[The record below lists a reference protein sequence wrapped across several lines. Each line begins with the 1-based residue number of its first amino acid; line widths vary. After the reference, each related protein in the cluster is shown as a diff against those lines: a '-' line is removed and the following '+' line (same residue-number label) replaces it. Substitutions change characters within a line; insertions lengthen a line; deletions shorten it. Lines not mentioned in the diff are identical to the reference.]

1 MFNSFL
7 LAYNELP
14 SVLNNDQ
21 RQNYLL
27 INYSELEQ
35 LTAYLKSF
43 HDVIEKL
50 SCDQSPTIHL
60 VIPYKQLLLNRSN
73 RNDDDYQDLV
83 QLKRYMSNYLKEY
96 WIIHDIH
103 FIAMLLHPNLK
114 SFKLAPGKKE
124 HAIELLKVELDKL
137 MDPAAIESIQSSMTN
152 NKDKNKVRR
161 NIHLINSLDEI
172 FDVPGDDEENM
183 QQQPIEKTEL
193 DRYLADETKI
203 ENNMNLLQYWD
214 ANKSIYPNLARV
226 AKKILAIPASNTSVE
241 RLFSDTGNTIIDRRT
256 RLDVDKIN
264 NLLFIK
270 RNTRTL
276 KEIYAPVVDLFNKRK
291 INITSTDSTP
301 STPSTKKVKLTTEN
315 QENDETI
322 DEDDNDEQI

>member
-83 QLKRYMSNYLKEY
+83 QLKRYMSKYLKEY

-183 QQQPIEKTEL
+183 QQQPIEK
-193 DRYLADETKI
+193 
-203 ENNMNLLQYWD
+203 N
-214 ANKSIYPNLARV
+214 
-226 AKKILAIPASNTSVE
+226 
-241 RLFSDTGNTIIDRRT
+241 RT
-256 RLDVDKIN
+256 
-264 NLLFIK
+264 
-270 RNTRTL
+270 
-276 KEIYAPVVDLFNKRK
+276 
-291 INITSTDSTP
+291 
-301 STPSTKKVKLTTEN
+301 
-315 QENDETI
+315 
-322 DEDDNDEQI
+322 

>member
-7 LAYNELP
+7 WVYNELP
-14 SVLNNDQ
+14 SVLNSDQ

-73 RNDDDYQDLV
+73 RNDDDYQDLI
-83 QLKRYMSNYLKEY
+83 QLKRYMSKYLKEY
-96 WIIHDIH
+96 WIIYDIH

-137 MDPAAIESIQSSMTN
+137 MDTAAKQSIQSPMTN

-161 NIHLINSLDEI
+161 NIHSINSLDEI
-172 FDVPGDDEENM
+172 FDVPGDDEENI

-193 DRYLADETKI
+193 
-203 ENNMNLLQYWD
+203 
-214 ANKSIYPNLARV
+214 
-226 AKKILAIPASNTSVE
+226 
-241 RLFSDTGNTIIDRRT
+241 
-256 RLDVDKIN
+256 
-264 NLLFIK
+264 
-270 RNTRTL
+270 
-276 KEIYAPVVDLFNKRK
+276 
-291 INITSTDSTP
+291 INI
-301 STPSTKKVKLTTEN
+301 
-315 QENDETI
+315 
-322 DEDDNDEQI
+322 